1 MEIGKLFQLSA
12 EGVLGVLAGRIGDQE
27 QELPVFRGDH
37 FATGDLKQGGFQLG
51 GPARCWPRN
60 VTLDRHVPIVGSCWH
75 RRSNRSHN
83 GAVSQISLQALSAI
97 DLFAV
102 LPPSE
107 REHLASMAVIRR
119 FEAKETL
126 FDEGRPCEGIWVIAS
141 GSVRVYKF
149 TPGGRQIVLAVQEA
163 PATVAEVPVFDGG
176 PYPASV
182 ITQEPSEAMLIRKDD
197 FLACCRRNPELTLK
211 FLSVFSARLR
221 HLVGFVERVTFGSI
235 RQRLAQALIEMADT
249 YGSAFAMPET
259 HEDLAN
265 RLGTVREV
273 VSRNL
278 GRFQSEG
285 LIRLHRRDVQI
296 LNRAGLA
303 AEAETNF

>member
-1 MEIGKLFQLSA
+1 MRHLRRNSPIQKN
-12 EGVLGVLAGRIGDQE
+12 
-27 QELPVFRGDH
+27 FRGDLQSPR
-37 FATGDLKQGGFQLG
+37 AVAS
-51 GPARCWPRN
+51 PADKRN
-60 VTLDRHVPIVGSCWH
+60 
-75 RRSNRSHN
+75 N

-97 DLFAV
+97 DLFAI
-102 LPPSE
+102 LPPAE
-107 REHLASMAVIRR
+107 RERLASLAVIRR
-119 FEAKETL
+119 FDAKETL
-126 FDEGRPCEGIWVIAS
+126 FEQGQPCDGIWVVAT

-149 TPGGRQIVLAVQEA
+149 IPGGRQIVLAVQEA

-176 PYPASV
+176 PYPATV
-182 ITQEPSEAMLIRKDD
+182 ITQEPSVAMLIRKAD
-197 FLACCRRNPELTLK
+197 FLACCRRNPELTLQ
-211 FLSVFSARLR
+211 FLNVFSGRLR

-235 RQRLAQALIEMADT
+235 RQRLAQALIEMADAN
-249 YGSAFAMPET
+249 GASFAMAET

-285 LIRLHRRDVQI
+285 LIRLHRKDVEI

-303 AEAETNF
+303 AEAETLF

>member
-1 MEIGKLFQLSA
+1 MSQL
-12 EGVLGVLAGRIGDQE
+12 
-27 QELPVFRGDH
+27 
-37 FATGDLKQGGFQLG
+37 
-51 GPARCWPRN
+51 
-60 VTLDRHVPIVGSCWH
+60 
-75 RRSNRSHN
+75 
-83 GAVSQISLQALSAI
+83 SLQALSAI

-102 LPPSE
+102 LPAAE
-107 REHLASMAVIRR
+107 REHLAKLAVIRK
-119 FEAKETL
+119 FDAKESL
-126 FDEGRPCEGIWVIAS
+126 FEEGQPCEGIWVVAS

-149 TPGGRQIVLAVQEA
+149 SPGGRQIVLAVQEA

-176 PYPASV
+176 PYPATV
-182 ITQEPSEAMLIRKDD
+182 ITQEPCEAMLIRRTD

-235 RQRLAQALIEMADT
+235 RQRLASALLEMAD
-249 YGSAFAMPET
+249 GAGAAFTMQET

-285 LIRLHRRDVQI
+285 LIRLHRKDVQI
-296 LNRAGLA
+296 LDRKGLA

>member
-1 MEIGKLFQLSA
+1 MSQL
-12 EGVLGVLAGRIGDQE
+12 
-27 QELPVFRGDH
+27 
-37 FATGDLKQGGFQLG
+37 
-51 GPARCWPRN
+51 
-60 VTLDRHVPIVGSCWH
+60 
-75 RRSNRSHN
+75 
-83 GAVSQISLQALSAI
+83 SLQALSAI

-102 LPPSE
+102 LPPAE
-107 REHLASMAVIRR
+107 REQLASTAVVRK
-119 FEAKETL
+119 FEAKESL
-126 FDEGRPCEGIWVIAS
+126 FEEGQPCEGIWVVAS
-141 GSVRVYKF
+141 GSVRIYKF

-176 PYPASV
+176 PYPATV

-211 FLSVFSARLR
+211 FLNVFSARLR

-235 RQRLAQALIEMADT
+235 RQRLAQALVEMADAN
-249 YGSAFAMPET
+249 GDSFAMAET

-285 LIRLHRRDVQI
+285 LIRLHRREVQI

>member
-1 MEIGKLFQLSA
+1 MSQL
-12 EGVLGVLAGRIGDQE
+12 
-27 QELPVFRGDH
+27 
-37 FATGDLKQGGFQLG
+37 
-51 GPARCWPRN
+51 
-60 VTLDRHVPIVGSCWH
+60 
-75 RRSNRSHN
+75 
-83 GAVSQISLQALSAI
+83 SLQALSAI

-102 LPPSE
+102 LPPAE
-107 REHLASMAVIRR
+107 RQRFATLAVIRR
-119 FEAKETL
+119 FEAKQTL
-126 FDEGRPCEGIWVIAS
+126 FEEGQPCEGIWVIAS
-141 GSVRVYKF
+141 GSIRIYKF

-176 PYPASV
+176 PYPATA

-211 FLSVFSARLR
+211 ILNVFSARLR

-235 RQRLAQALIEMADT
+235 RQRLAQALVEMADAH
-249 YGSAFAMPET
+249 GASFALAET

-285 LIRLHRRDVQI
+285 LIRLHRKDVQI
-296 LNRAGLA
+296 LNREGLA
-303 AEAETNF
+303 AEAETTFKVTVSWRGDLIPVEIVGTLRGSYRSLRHEPAHWLGRLFIRWRPCFCRATPDSASGWLGDFCC

>member
-1 MEIGKLFQLSA
+1 MSQL
-12 EGVLGVLAGRIGDQE
+12 
-27 QELPVFRGDH
+27 
-37 FATGDLKQGGFQLG
+37 
-51 GPARCWPRN
+51 
-60 VTLDRHVPIVGSCWH
+60 
-75 RRSNRSHN
+75 
-83 GAVSQISLQALSAI
+83 SLQALSAI

-102 LPPSE
+102 LPDTE
-107 REHLASMAVIRR
+107 REHLAKLAVIRS

-126 FDEGRPCEGIWVIAS
+126 FDEGQTCEGIWVVAS
-141 GSVRVYKF
+141 GSVRIYKF

-176 PYPASV
+176 PYPATV
-182 ITQEPSEAMLIRKDD
+182 ITQEPSEAMLIRRDD

-235 RQRLAQALIEMADT
+235 RQRLAAALIEMAET
-249 YGSAFAMPET
+249 AGAASFTMPET
-259 HEDLAN
+259 HEDIAN

-285 LIRLHRRDVQI
+285 LVRVHRRDMQI
-296 LNRAGLA
+296 LDRAGLA

>member
-1 MEIGKLFQLSA
+1 MVAGGCWRTGHNRTVSQLS
-12 EGVLGVLAGRIGDQE
+12 LR
-27 QELPVFRGDH
+27 
-37 FATGDLKQGGFQLG
+37 
-51 GPARCWPRN
+51 
-60 VTLDRHVPIVGSCWH
+60 
-75 RRSNRSHN
+75 
-83 GAVSQISLQALSAI
+83 ALSAI

-107 REHLASMAVIRR
+107 REHLAKLAMIRR
-119 FEAKETL
+119 FDAKETL
-126 FDEGRPCEGIWVIAS
+126 FDEGQPCEGIWIVAS
-141 GSVRVYKF
+141 GSVRIYKF

-182 ITQEPSEAMLIRKDD
+182 ITQEPCEAMLIRRDD
-197 FLACCRRNPELTLK
+197 FLACCRRNPELTMK

-235 RQRLAQALIEMADT
+235 RQRLAQALLEMAEAA
-249 YGSAFAMPET
+249 GGPAFAMTET

-285 LIRLHRRDVQI
+285 MIRLHRRDLQI
-296 LNRAGLA
+296 LDRTSLA
-303 AEAETNF
+303 AEAVTNF

>member
-1 MEIGKLFQLSA
+1 
-12 EGVLGVLAGRIGDQE
+12 
-27 QELPVFRGDH
+27 
-37 FATGDLKQGGFQLG
+37 
-51 GPARCWPRN
+51 
-60 VTLDRHVPIVGSCWH
+60 
-75 RRSNRSHN
+75 
-83 GAVSQISLQALSAI
+83 
-97 DLFAV
+97 
-102 LPPSE
+102 
-107 REHLASMAVIRR
+107 
-119 FEAKETL
+119 
-126 FDEGRPCEGIWVIAS
+126 
-141 GSVRVYKF
+141 
-149 TPGGRQIVLAVQEA
+149 
-163 PATVAEVPVFDGG
+163 VAEVPVFDGG
-176 PYPASV
+176 PYPATV

-211 FLSVFSARLR
+211 FLNVFSARLR

-235 RQRLAQALIEMADT
+235 RQRLAQALVEMADAN
-249 YGSAFAMPET
+249 GDSFAMAET

-285 LIRLHRRDVQI
+285 LIRLHRREVQI

>member
-1 MEIGKLFQLSA
+1 MST
-12 EGVLGVLAGRIGDQE
+12 
-27 QELPVFRGDH
+27 LPWGGARG
-37 FATGDLKQGGFQLG
+37 
-51 GPARCWPRN
+51 
-60 VTLDRHVPIVGSCWH
+60 
-75 RRSNRSHN
+75 HN
-83 GAVSQISLQALSAI
+83 ETVSQLSLQALSAI

-102 LPPSE
+102 LPPVE
-107 REHLASMAVIRR
+107 REHLAKMSVIRR
-119 FEAKETL
+119 FEAKESL
-126 FDEGRPCEGIWVIAS
+126 FEEGQPCEGVWIVAS
-141 GSVRVYKF
+141 GSVRIYKF

-176 PYPASV
+176 PYPATV
-182 ITQEPSEAMLIRKDD
+182 ITQEPCEAMLIRKDD
-197 FLACCRRNPELTLK
+197 FIACCRRNPELTLK

-221 HLVGFVERVTFGSI
+221 HLVGFVERITFGSI
-235 RQRLAQALIEMADT
+235 RQRLAVAVLEMADAAGT
-249 YGSAFAMPET
+249 ASFAMPET

-285 LIRLHRRDVQI
+285 LIRLHRRDLQI